1 MRHHIKRGSVSNR
14 IEYNRLKDGVWEEVY
29 SLDKEG
35 VVLHD
40 ADVQQIAMIK
50 AKERGL
56 HNFKVDHTKMSLN
69 FILNIFYFSTGK

>member
-1 MRHHIKRGSVSNR
+1 MRNYIKRGSVSNR
-14 IEYNRLKDGVWEEVY
+14 IEYGRLKDDVWNEVY

-40 ADVQQIAMIK
+40 AGVQQIAMIK

-56 HNFKVDHTKMSLN
+56 HSFKVRKQ
-69 FILNIFYFSTGK
+69 

>member
-1 MRHHIKRGSVSNR
+1 MRNYIKRGSITNR
-14 IEYNRLKDGVWEEVY
+14 ITYDRLKEDVWNEVY

-40 ADVQQIAMIK
+40 TDIQHIAMVK

-56 HNFKVDHTKMSLN
+56 HSFKVCIK
-69 FILNIFYFSTGK
+69 